1 MYVPGM
7 TQEPASVSA
16 LIAVWPTIAEF
27 ASDVGCGYEA
37 ARQMRRRESIA
48 PDHWP
53 TVIAAADRKG
63 IEGVTFE
70 WLARQRLTPA
80 TFASASGHVVT
91 PQQPQG
97 RAVVVGGKGAD
108 DFAHDGETA
117 ADGRAAHVNSP
128 GDASQAVAA
137 TDSSAPPLSSSPPR
151 RATGLARPV
160 GPSLTGTP

>member
-16 LIAVWPTIAEF
+16 LIALWPTIAEF

-53 TVIAAADRKG
+53 SVIAAADRKG
-63 IEGVTFE
+63 IAGVTFE

-80 TFASASGHVVT
+80 AFASASGHVVT

-97 RAVVVGGKGAD
+97 GAGIVGGEGAGL
-108 DFAHDGETA
+108 AHDGETVA
-117 ADGRAAHVNSP
+117 NGRGAHVNLP
-128 GDASQAVAA
+128 GDASQAVV
-137 TDSSAPPLSSSPPR
+137 R
-151 RATGLARPV
+151 
-160 GPSLTGTP
+160 